1 MVDGFCEGSFDPYP
15 ADALCSLTIQLYQH
29 IEEKIVDNV
38 Q

>member
-15 ADALCSLTIQLYQH
+15 ADALWSLTIQLYQH
-29 IEEKIVDNV
+29 IQENTINHV